1 MFLAS
6 TMQDFPLTIT
16 AILRHGATVYRDSE
30 CVTWTGAS
38 ATRANYAEVA
48 ANAERL
54 AAALAKLGVRAG
66 DRVATFAWNNQEHL
80 EAYFAV
86 PCMGAVLHTLNIRL
100 FPEQLS
106 HIVNHAEDR
115 FVIVDGSLI
124 PLLARV
130 VRELTTVEAF
140 IVVGE
145 GDVSLLGGKPV
156 LRYHELIAAE
166 EPGFAWPEIDER
178 AAAAMCYTSGTT
190 GDPKGVV
197 YSHRSTFLHAQALL
211 SATVSGITEA
221 DRVLAIV
228 PMFHVNAWGLP
239 YGSFLGGADLL
250 MPGPF
255 LQPEPIAR
263 FVHQEKASVLSGVP
277 TIWQA
282 LLAYGESHDIDLS
295 TLRTGTSGGAAAPR
309 SLFEKFEQRYGLR
322 IIQGWGMTETSPL
335 GGMAWPPPGVE
346 EGTTEDLD
354 WRMKSGRIPAGVQM
368 RIVDAN
374 GAELPWDGEATG
386 EIEVRGPWI
395 TGSYYRDRRTGEVR
409 RRLAAHR
416 RHRHHRPA
424 RFLPVDRPRE
434 GRDQVRWRVDFLGG
448 AGKPPDGPPCCAG
461 GRGDRR
467 PRPPLGRA
475 TTRVRGGPGGRRG
488 RRRGT
493 RHVPGRPGRQMAGA
507 GELDVRRGDPQDHR
521 RQVRQEAAARPV
533 RGRRGHRHQNGLEVA
548 QIGLLGSRR
557 PGTSSAASSSVTMTR
572 SWLPPAPCT
581 DAPGRRSLI
590 ERPTCATS

>member
-38 ATRANYAEVA
+38 STTVSYAQIS

-54 AAALAKLGVRAG
+54 AAALTKLGVGEG
-66 DRVATFAWNNQEHL
+66 DRVATFAWNNAEHL

-106 HIVNHAEDR
+106 HIINHAEDR

-130 VRELTTVEAF
+130 VGELKTVEAF
-140 IVVGE
+140 IVI
-145 GDVSLLGGKPV
+145 GDADASALGDKPV
-156 LRYHELIAAE
+156 LRYHELLAAE

-211 SATVSGITEA
+211 SATMSGITEA

-239 YGSFLGGADLL
+239 YASFLGGASLL

-263 FVHQEKASVLSGVP
+263 FVHQEKATIVSAVP

-282 LLAYGESHDIDLS
+282 LLSYGETTDIDLS
-295 TLRTGTSGGAAAPR
+295 SLRSGTSGGAAAPR

-346 EGTTEDLD
+346 EGTEEDLD
-354 WRMKSGRIPAGVQM
+354 WRMKSGRIPAGVEM
-368 RIVDAN
+368 RIVAPD
-374 GAELPWDGEATG
+374 GAVLPWDGEATG

-395 TGSYYRDRRTGEVR
+395 TGSYFRDPAPEKFDDGWLRTGDIGTIDRRGFFQITDRAKDVIKSGGEWISSVELENHLMNHPAVLECAVIGVPDPR
-409 RRLAAHR
+409 WDERPLAFIVAREGAQATAEELAAFLAGR
-416 RHRHHRPA
+416 VARWQVPENWTFVAEIPKTTVGKFDKKPLRA
-424 RFLPVDRPRE
+424 RF
-434 GRDQVRWRVDFLGG
+434 
-448 AGKPPDGPPCCAG
+448 A
-461 GRGDRR
+461 
-467 PRPPLGRA
+467 
-475 TTRVRGGPGGRRG
+475 
-488 RRRGT
+488 
-493 RHVPGRPGRQMAGA
+493 A
-507 GELDVRRGDPQDHR
+507 GE
-521 RQVRQEAAARPV
+521 
-533 RGRRGHRHQNGLEVA
+533 
-548 QIGLLGSRR
+548 I
-557 PGTSSAASSSVTMTR
+557 TVTRT
-572 SWLPPAPCT
+572 
-581 DAPGRRSLI
+581 I
-590 ERPTCATS
+590 